1 MITRRIVFTGSGGQ
15 GVITAS
21 IILAEA
27 AAVYEGLNAVQTQ
40 AYGPEARG
48 GATRADVVLSRDP
61 VRYPKVTHP
70 DYLVCLTQEAYNKFS
85 GIIRPGGT
93 LLTDTNYVKLERRV
107 DARQVE
113 LGMYKA
119 VLEEIGKPIVFNICM
134 LGALIGLT
142 QMMKAEILEKVLEKR
157 IPPDFME
164 MNRQALRLGIR
175 LADSYEKGRP
185 V

>member
-27 AAVYEGLNAVQTQ
+27 AAIYEGLNAVQTQ

-48 GATRADVVLSRDP
+48 GATRADVVLSGDP
-61 VRYPKVTHP
+61 IRYPKVTHP
-70 DYLVCLTQEAYNKFS
+70 NYLVCLTQEAYNKFS
-85 GIIRPGGT
+85 GIIRPGGL
-93 LLTDTNYVKLERRV
+93 LLTDSNYVQPERRV
-107 DARQVE
+107 DARQVT

-134 LGALIGLT
+134 LGALLGLT
-142 QMMKAEILEKVLEKR
+142 RMMKPETLERVLEKR

-164 MNRQALRLGIR
+164 MNRQALQLGLK
-175 LADSYEKGRP
+175 LADNQG
-185 V
+185 